1 MNTYYINLLLGKM
14 KEKNQKIIGNI
25 VLKNVGTYLYDTMN
39 IRWIRYVS
47 IQAWNDSSQKYR
59 PTCIGSQVQ
68 FYSSEIC
75 TIVNIV

>member
-14 KEKNQKIIGNI
+14 KEKKPENNRKYSS
-25 VLKNVGTYLYDTMN
+25 KKCTYLYDTMN
-39 IRWIRYVS
+39 ICWIRYVS
-47 IQAWNDSSQKYR
+47 IQAWNDSSLKYR